1 MFFRIG
7 ILAAVLALGGC
18 TGEQLSRG
26 VAGFVVGAT
35 IESVSAAVTGE
46 EVVPAFVDGGFEGAI
61 KAAYPE
67 EEETDL
73 KVILTED
80 NW

>member
-7 ILAAVLALGGC
+7 ILTAALALGGC

-26 VAGFVVGAT
+26 IGGFVVGAT
-35 IESVSAAVTGE
+35 VDGVVAAVTGE
-46 EVVPAFVDGGFEGAI
+46 EVVPAAVDGGFEGAVE
-61 KAAYPE
+61 AAYPE